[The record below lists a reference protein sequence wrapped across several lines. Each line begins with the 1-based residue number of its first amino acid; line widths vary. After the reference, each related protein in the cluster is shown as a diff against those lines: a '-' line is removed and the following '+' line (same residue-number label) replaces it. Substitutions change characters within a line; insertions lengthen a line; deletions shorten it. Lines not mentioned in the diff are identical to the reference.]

1 MTITKPS
8 LLLGAALLAL
18 AVPARAEEAAAS
30 DAEIVVTASIDRY
43 APRTLA
49 ATRTDTPAL
58 EVPFSVDTVG
68 GALLA
73 DRGLVTLTDALRT
86 VSGANP
92 VGGIGGFNTRFRLRG
107 FVAQNNLRNGYRQGV
122 AWPVTEVQN
131 IERIEVLKGPASM
144 LYGRLEPGG
153 AINIVTKQPDVAR
166 NFGSAGLMLDDDGLL
181 RGTADVN
188 LALGT
193 GIGLRVNGVWE
204 NGEGFR
210 DAVANETRYI
220 APAIAFQ
227 PTDRTRIVIEGEWL
241 DRDGVFDRGLP
252 AAPGLLG
259 LTTGLP
265 PERFLGDPA
274 DNFRNETRTITAR
287 LTHEFSDD
295 VLLRIGGGWG
305 RGDARGAY
313 FFPVGGGATV
323 PLLSPGGILNR
334 RNQIT
339 IDREDDATAQI
350 DLVVKARTGAIAH
363 TLLLSADWSRNT
375 GFSLINRA
383 TVNAPVNIFAPVGGA
398 ISSPTTARIINS
410 NASADGLGALVQ
422 LETAWT
428 PWLRTTAGLRI
439 ERSRARFTDNITG
452 VTGRTEDTAVTPRL
466 GLTLLPGGGFA
477 LFANWGRSF
486 NPETSTRPL
495 VDRAVA
501 LPSLGEQFE
510 AGAKWESAD
519 GLLRAS
525 ASWFRITKTNVRVAE
540 PAPSPADRQS
550 GEQRSQG
557 LEIDVALQPVRGL
570 AFEAAYAF
578 TDAEVTADR
587 TLLGRQLNQVPRQAA
602 SLWARG
608 DITRRLGL
616 GFGATIVDARF
627 IDPANSFRLPSFA
640 RLDAAVYWQPVDA
653 LQVQVNLLNLGN
665 TRYFENGNTNN
676 NFYPGQPRTFRASA
690 VVRF

>member
-1 MTITKPS
+1 MPKFLPHLILS
-8 LLLGAALLAL
+8 ASLLAL
-18 AVPARAEEAAAS
+18 ASAARADDAAS
-30 DAEIVVTASIDRY
+30 EAEIVVTATIDRY

-68 GALLA
+68 AALIA
-73 DRGLVTLTDALRT
+73 DRGLVTITDALRT
-86 VSGANP
+86 VSGTNP

-166 NFGSAGLMLDDDGLL
+166 NFGSAGLMVDEDGLL
-181 RGTADVN
+181 RGTADLN

-227 PTDRTRIVIEGEWL
+227 PGDRTRIVIEGEWL
-241 DRDGVFDRGLP
+241 DRDGVFDRGFA
-252 AAPGLLG
+252 AAPGLLN
-259 LTTGLP
+259 LMTGLP

-295 VLLRIGGGWG
+295 VLLRVGGGWG

-313 FFPVGGGATV
+313 FFPVAGGGTI
-323 PLLSPGGILNR
+323 PLLTAGGILNR

-339 IDREDDATAQI
+339 IDREDDASAQV
-350 DLVVKARTGAIAH
+350 DLVVKARTGGIAH
-363 TLLLSADWSRNT
+363 TLLLSADWSENR
-375 GFSLINRA
+375 GFSTINRA

-398 ISSPTTARIINS
+398 LYSPTTARIVDS
-410 NASADGLGALVQ
+410 RARADGLGALAQ

-428 PWLRTTAGLRI
+428 PWLRTTAGLRV

-466 GLTLLPGGGFA
+466 GLTLLPGNGFA

-495 VDRAVA
+495 VDRAIA

-510 AGAKWESAD
+510 AGARWESAD

-540 PAPSPADRQS
+540 PAPSQADRQS

-557 LEIDVALQPVRGL
+557 IEIDLALQPVKGL

-587 TLLGRQLNQVPRQAA
+587 TLLGRQLNQVPRHAA

-608 DITRRLGL
+608 DLTRRLGL
-616 GFGATIVDARF
+616 GVGATIVDARF
-627 IDPANSFRLPSFA
+627 IDPANSFRLPGFA
-640 RLDAAVYWQPVDA
+640 RFDGAVYWQPVDA
-653 LQVQVNLLNLGN
+653 LQLQLNLIN
-665 TRYFENGNTNN
+665 ISDEQYFENGNTNN
-676 NFYPGQPRTFRASA
+676 NFYPGQPRTIRASA
-690 VVRF
+690 MVRF

>member
-1 MTITKPS
+1 MPK
-8 LLLGAALLAL
+8 LLPHLILSASLLAL
-18 AVPARAEEAAAS
+18 ATSAHADEATS
-30 DAEIVVTASIDRY
+30 EAEIVVTATIDRY

-68 GALLA
+68 AALIA
-73 DRGLVTLTDALRT
+73 DRGLVTITDALRT
-86 VSGANP
+86 VSGTNP

-131 IERIEVLKGPASM
+131 IDRIEVLKGPASM

-166 NFGSAGLMLDDDGLL
+166 NFGSAGLMVDEDGLL
-181 RGTADVN
+181 RGTADLN

-193 GIGLRVNGVWE
+193 GIGFRVNGVWE

-210 DAVANETRYI
+210 DAVGNETRYI

-227 PTDRTRIVIEGEWL
+227 PGERTRIVIEGEWL
-241 DRDGVFDRGLP
+241 DRDGVFDRGFP
-252 AAPGLLG
+252 AAPGLLD
-259 LTTGLP
+259 LTAGLP

-295 VLLRIGGGWG
+295 VLLRVGGGWG

-313 FFPVGGGATV
+313 FFPVAGGGTI
-323 PLLSPGGILNR
+323 PLLTAGGVLNR

-339 IDREDDATAQI
+339 IDREDDASAQV
-350 DLVVKARTGAIAH
+350 DLVVKARTGGIAH
-363 TLLLSADWSRNT
+363 TLLLSADWSENR
-375 GFSLINRA
+375 GFSTINRA

-398 ISSPTTARIINS
+398 VYSPTTARIVGS
-410 NASADGLGALVQ
+410 RARADGLGALAQ

-428 PWLRTTAGLRI
+428 PWLRTTAGLRL
-439 ERSRARFTDNITG
+439 ERSRARFTDEISG

-466 GLTLLPGGGFA
+466 GVTLLPGDGFA

-495 VDRAVA
+495 VDRAIA

-510 AGAKWESAD
+510 AGARWESAD

-525 ASWFRITKTNVRVAE
+525 ASWFRISKTNVRVAE
-540 PAPSPADRQS
+540 PAPSQADRQT

-557 LEIDVALQPVRGL
+557 IEIDLALQPVKGL
-570 AFEAAYAF
+570 AIEAAYAL
-578 TDAEVTADR
+578 TDAEITADR
-587 TLLGRQLNQVPRQAA
+587 ALLGRQLNQVPRHAA

-608 DITRRLGL
+608 DLTRRLGL
-616 GFGATIVDARF
+616 GFGATLVDARF
-627 IDPANSFRLPSFA
+627 IDPANSFRLPGFA
-640 RLDAAVYWQPVDA
+640 RLDAAMYWQPIDA
-653 LQVQVNLLNLGN
+653 VQLQVNLINIGN
-665 TRYFENGNTNN
+665 ELYFENGNTNN
-676 NFYPGQPRTFRASA
+676 NFYPGQPRTLRASA
-690 VVRF
+690 VVRW